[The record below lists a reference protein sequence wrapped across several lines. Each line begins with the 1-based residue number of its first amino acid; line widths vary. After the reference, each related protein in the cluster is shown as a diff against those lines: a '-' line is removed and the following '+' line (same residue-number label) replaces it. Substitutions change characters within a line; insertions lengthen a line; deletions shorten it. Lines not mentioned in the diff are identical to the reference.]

1 VLQTSG
7 KTELMS
13 MQQLQHAQLYNVDPD
28 AAGAL
33 IYAHINQDSNSELAG
48 YLAAAKA
55 ARREERMRMLERA
68 KRKQQAHEA
77 RMYAT
82 CEANPNIPGCPYNPP
97 LQFDLAGMD
106 PDEAGSLIYA
116 QFAKESTDNLDM
128 MKKVAK
134 KRFLDAKFQQ
144 DVVRYEKDMA
154 GAQRLVAACNMNPS
168 LPGCPYYPS
177 VQPPQ
182 YPSDTTGEG
191 SLIYAAEARMQQDKL
206 HHDYLDNKAMMDR
219 IHAQVRM
226 CLSLRIYAY
235 ICACMYACMYIHIYI
250 YIYTHKN
257 IYTYSYIYTYIY
269 IYIHIYVCIYV
280 CIYTYIHVY
289 I

>member
-1 VLQTSG
+1 MLLVASFQTSG

-13 MQQLQHAQLYNVDPD
+13 IQQLQNAQLYNVDPD
-28 AAGAL
+28 EAGPL
-33 IYAHINQDSNSELAG
+33 IYAQINQDSVGELSG

-55 ARREERMRMLERA
+55 QRREERMRMLERA
-68 KRKQQAHEA
+68 KKKQQAHEE

-97 LQFDLAGMD
+97 LQFDLTGVD
-106 PDEAGSLIYA
+106 PDEAGSLVYA

-134 KRFLDAKFQQ
+134 KRFFDAKFQQ

-182 YPSDTTGEG
+182 YPVDMTGEG
-191 SLIYAAEARMQQDKL
+191 SLIYAAEARTSQDKL
-206 HHDYLDNKAMMDR
+206 HKDYLNNKAFMDR
-219 IHAQVRM
+219 IHAQEHAEFDARVAAGLERAEVSCQM
-226 CLSLRIYAY
+226 NPSLPGCPY
-235 ICACMYACMYIHIYI
+235 
-250 YIYTHKN
+250 
-257 IYTYSYIYTYIY
+257 
-269 IYIHIYVCIYV
+269 
-280 CIYTYIHVY
+280 
-289 I
+289 